1 MRTVSSYRIPAPL
14 GLALVLLGTF
24 ATNCDDCG
32 DVDTTGAPQPAQ
44 PSPGQVAPVLGC
56 VGKIASTSLNAPT
69 QCQGMNLG
77 GEELRAFNPT
87 LSRCPDGASYAAT
100 DRFQVYWTF
109 CNTAQAAPTTSLPYT
124 LEVRAR
130 QGGAT
135 LPTPVATADFV
146 QPALAP
152 CACKTEIVVFN
163 SPTEPGL
170 QLGPG
175 SYFLTLT
182 SIYAPGQVNF
192 VNGEQIQINP

>member
-32 DVDTTGAPQPAQ
+32 DVDTTGPAAPAQ
-44 PSPGQVAPVLGC
+44 PAPGGVAPVPGC
-56 VGKIASTSLNAPT
+56 TGKIAPVSLNAPT

-77 GEELRAFNPT
+77 GEELRAFHQV
-87 LSRCPDGASYAAT
+87 LSRCPDGAAYAAT
-100 DRFQVYWTF
+100 DRFQVYWTI
-109 CNTAQAAPTTSLPYT
+109 CNTAQATPTTSLPYA
-124 LEVRAR
+124 LEVRVR
-130 QGGAT
+130 QDGGT
-135 LPTPVATADFV
+135 QPVPVATVNFV

-163 SPTEPGL
+163 SPTEPGVHL
-170 QLGPG
+170 DPG
-175 SYFLTLT
+175 SYSLTLT

-192 VNGEQIQINP
+192 VNGEQIKINP